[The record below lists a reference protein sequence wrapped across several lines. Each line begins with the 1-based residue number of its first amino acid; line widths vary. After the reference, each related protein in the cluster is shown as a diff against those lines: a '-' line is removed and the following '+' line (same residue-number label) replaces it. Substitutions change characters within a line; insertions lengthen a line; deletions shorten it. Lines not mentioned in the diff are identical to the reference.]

1 MNSYLIESVDSL
13 SLQKTR
19 ENLIKENNFTD
30 ATISFYDLDE
40 VLLQDALE
48 DLDTYSFLSDK
59 KVIIIENIE
68 SIKYDDFKKDF
79 DHLLKYIDNPN
90 SDNLLIIE
98 AHKLNNVLKITKE
111 LKNKCKYISIE
122 IDSKKYI
129 KDSLNGY
136 KIDTNTINL
145 LDEYC
150 LGDITKIDGECAK
163 LKNYKIDD
171 KIITRED
178 IEELVVRK
186 LGDEKELTFA
196 FSRSLAEKDI
206 KSALLKYHELLSY
219 DIEPLSIIGLLASQI
234 RIIYQV
240 KILEKRH
247 LSDKEIADMLEEK
260 SDYRIKKTREL
271 TRLYSEEELLRLM
284 QRLSDMDYKIKT
296 TDIDGKSLLEFFIIN
311 I

>member
-19 ENLIKENNFTD
+19 ENLIKENDFSE

-68 SIKYDDFKKDF
+68 SIKYDDFKNDF

-90 SDNLLIIE
+90 PDNLLIIE

-111 LKNKCKYISIE
+111 LKGKCKYISIE

-150 LGDITKIDGECAK
+150 LSDITKIDGECAK

-171 KIITRED
+171 KVITRED

-196 FSRSLAEKDI
+196 FSRSLAERDI
-206 KSALLKYHELLSY
+206 KNALLKYHELLSY